1 MAIGWHAGGNF
12 LPRPDDNRGVTCAMW
27 REALSARLDG
37 EEFSAEWDG
46 AGRIGLGDRTGTGI
60 TRGVS
65 AADVDAHLDACDACR
80 QWYED
85 AAFIT
90 RLARV
95 DAGSGGVGG
104 IPDSVLEATPGPT
117 RARLAKVLR
126 VVLALL
132 GAGQIL
138 LAIAQLAGPMGADGT
153 ALMHMTHEFT
163 AWNAAIG
170 ASFLF
175 IAWRRTR
182 PAALLPLLT
191 AFVGVLTVLSVDDIV
206 HGDVSAGRLGT
217 HALLLAGYVVV
228 IAMSRPS
235 LNFDAPPGL
244 RQRSHASAW
253 RLGEHDELERDAPSR
268 TDRPDSPAASAERR
282 RAA

>member
-1 MAIGWHAGGNF
+1 M
-12 LPRPDDNRGVTCAMW
+12 TCAIW

-37 EEFSAEWDG
+37 EEFAVEWADAASQTARTRALHPAPSSAE
-46 AGRIGLGDRTGTGI
+46 
-60 TRGVS
+60 
-65 AADVDAHLDACDACR
+65 VDAHLDSCEACR
-80 QWYED
+80 DWYED

-95 DAGSGGVGG
+95 DAGSPTLSG
-104 IPDSVLEATPGPT
+104 IPDSVLEATPRPT
-117 RARLAKVLR
+117 RARLANLLR

-138 LAIAQLAGPMGADGT
+138 LAIAQLTGPMGSDDA

-191 AFVGVLTVLSVDDIV
+191 AFVGVLTVLSVDDIM
-206 HGDVSAGRLGT
+206 HGEVSAGRLGT
-217 HALLLAGYVVV
+217 HALLIAGYVVV
-228 IAMSRPS
+228 VAMSRPS

-244 RQRSHASAW
+244 RQRTQPSPW
-253 RLGEHDELERDAPSR
+253 RLGEHDEVERDMPSWQ
-268 TDRPDSPAASAERR
+268 DAPDSPAASAEQR

>member
-1 MAIGWHAGGNF
+1 MAGHCGGNF
-12 LPRPDDNRGVTCAMW
+12 SRRPDDNTVVTCSMW

-37 EEFSAEWDG
+37 EEFSVEWEC
-46 AGRIGLGDRTGTGI
+46 
-60 TRGVS
+60 
-65 AADVDAHLDACDACR
+65 ADIDAHLDACGACR

-95 DAGSGGVGG
+95 DTGTAAVGG
-104 IPDSVLEATPGPT
+104 IPDSVLEATPRPT
-117 RARLAKVLR
+117 RARLANVLR

-138 LAIAQLAGPMGADGT
+138 LAVAQLAGPMGAEST

-191 AFVGVLTVLSVDDIV
+191 VFVGVLTVLSVDDIV
-206 HGDVSAGRLGT
+206 HGDVSAARLGT
-217 HALLLAGYVVV
+217 HALLLAGFAVVV
-228 IAMSRPS
+228 AMSRPS
-235 LNFDAPPGL
+235 LSFDAPPGL
-244 RQRSHASAW
+244 RQRAQGSGW
-253 RLGEHDELERDAPSR
+253 RLGEHDETLRDAPSR
-268 TDRPDSPAASAERR
+268 PDTPDSPAASSEHRP
-282 RAA
+282 AA

>member
-1 MAIGWHAGGNF
+1 
-12 LPRPDDNRGVTCAMW
+12 MW

-37 EEFSAEWDG
+37 EEFSGEGDG
-46 AGRIGLGDRTGTGI
+46 AGRTPLGVGTH
-60 TRGVS
+60 TRPNGQVR
-65 AADVDAHLDACDACR
+65 AADLEAHLDACDACR
-80 QWYED
+80 RWSED

-95 DAGSGGVGG
+95 DAGSALLGG
-104 IPDSVLEATPGPT
+104 IPDSVLEATPGPA
-117 RARLAKVLR
+117 RARLATVLR

-138 LAIAQLAGPMGADGT
+138 LAIAQLAGPMGAEST

-191 AFVGVLTVLSVDDIV
+191 AFIGVLTLLSVDDIV

-217 HALLLAGYVVV
+217 HAMLLAGFAVVV
-228 IAMSRPS
+228 AMSRPS

-244 RQRSHASAW
+244 RQRTRVSAW
-253 RLGEHDELERDAPSR
+253 RLGEHDEAERDAPSR
-268 TDRPDSPAASAERR
+268 PERPDSPAASAARR
-282 RAA
+282 PAA

>member
-1 MAIGWHAGGNF
+1 
-12 LPRPDDNRGVTCAMW
+12 MW

-37 EEFSAEWDG
+37 EEFSVEWDR
-46 AGRIGLGDRTGTGI
+46 AGSGV

-65 AADVDAHLDACDACR
+65 LAGVDAHLEACDACR
-80 QWYED
+80 RWYED

-95 DAGSGGVGG
+95 DAGAGTNAGAGANAG
-104 IPDSVLEATPGPT
+104 IPDSVLEATPRPT
-117 RARLAKVLR
+117 RARLARVAR

-138 LAIAQLAGPMGADGT
+138 LAISQLAGPMGTDGT
-153 ALMHMTHEFT
+153 APMHMMHEFA

-191 AFVGVLTVLSVDDIV
+191 VFVGILTVLSVDDIL
-206 HGDVSAGRLGT
+206 HGNVSAGRLGT
-217 HALLLAGYVVV
+217 HSLLLAGYVIV

-235 LNFDAPPGL
+235 LSFDAPPGL
-244 RQRSHASAW
+244 RQPSRPSAW
-253 RLGEHDELERDAPSR
+253 RLGEHDELERDAPTR
-268 TDRPDSPAASAERR
+268 PHTPDSPAASGQRR
-282 RAA
+282 PAA

>member
-1 MAIGWHAGGNF
+1 
-12 LPRPDDNRGVTCAMW
+12 MW

-37 EEFSAEWDG
+37 EEFSVEWDG
-46 AGRIGLGDRTGTGI
+46 AARMGPGAVRIGVGNRTGSGV

-65 AADVDAHLDACDACR
+65 AADIDAHLDACDACR
-80 QWYED
+80 RWYED
-85 AAFIT
+85 AALIT

-95 DAGSGGVGG
+95 DAGPGAIGG
-104 IPDSVLEATPGPT
+104 IPDTVLEATPRPT
-117 RARLAKVLR
+117 RARLANALR

-138 LAIAQLAGPMGADGT
+138 LAIAQLAGPMGADNV

-235 LNFDAPPGL
+235 LNFDAPPGQ
-244 RQRSHASAW
+244 RQRGRASAW
-253 RLGEHDELERDAPSR
+253 RLGEYDDLGRDAPPR
-268 TDRPDSPAASAERR
+268 ADAPDSPAASAERR
-282 RAA
+282 PAA

>member
-1 MAIGWHAGGNF
+1 
-12 LPRPDDNRGVTCAMW
+12 MW

-37 EEFSAEWDG
+37 EELSVEWG
-46 AGRIGLGDRTGTGI
+46 GVTG
-60 TRGVS
+60 GVS
-65 AADVDAHLDACDACR
+65 AADVDAHVDACEACQR
-80 QWYED
+80 WYED
-85 AAFIT
+85 AALIT

-95 DAGSGGVGG
+95 DAGSTAIGG
-104 IPDSVLEATPGPT
+104 IPDSVLEAAPRPT
-117 RARLAKVLR
+117 RARVANGLR
-126 VVLALL
+126 VALALL

-138 LAIAQLAGPMGADGT
+138 LAIAQLTGPMGAGST
-153 ALMHMTHEFT
+153 AFMHMTHEFT

-206 HGDVSAGRLGT
+206 HGDVSSGRLGT
-217 HALLLAGYVVV
+217 HGLLLAGYVVV

-235 LNFDAPPGL
+235 LTFDAPPGL

-253 RLGEHDELERDAPSR
+253 RLREHDEVQRDTPSR
-268 TDRPDSPAASAERR
+268 ADAPDSPAASADRR

>member
-1 MAIGWHAGGNF
+1 
-12 LPRPDDNRGVTCAMW
+12 MW

-37 EEFSAEWDG
+37 EEFSVEWDG
-46 AGRIGLGDRTGTGI
+46 AARMGPGAVRIGVGNRTGSGV

-65 AADVDAHLDACDACR
+65 AADIDAHLDACDACR
-80 QWYED
+80 RWYED
-85 AAFIT
+85 AALIT

-95 DAGSGGVGG
+95 DAGPGAIGG
-104 IPDSVLEATPGPT
+104 IPDTVLEATPRPT
-117 RARLAKVLR
+117 RARLANALR

-138 LAIAQLAGPMGADGT
+138 LAIAQLAGPMGADNV

-235 LNFDAPPGL
+235 LNFDAPPGQ
-244 RQRSHASAW
+244 RQRAQASAW
-253 RLGEHDELERDAPSR
+253 RLGEHDDLGRDAPPR
-268 TDRPDSPAASAERR
+268 ADAPDSPAASAERR
-282 RAA
+282 PAA

>member
-1 MAIGWHAGGNF
+1 
-12 LPRPDDNRGVTCAMW
+12 MW

-37 EEFSAEWDG
+37 EEFSVEWDG
-46 AGRIGLGDRTGTGI
+46 AERRALGAARIGPGNGIGTGVA
-60 TRGVS
+60 RGFS
-65 AADVDAHLDACDACR
+65 GADVDAHLGSCDACR

-95 DAGSGGVGG
+95 DSGSGAIGG
-104 IPDSVLEATPGPT
+104 IPDSVLEATPRST
-117 RARLAKVLR
+117 RARLANVLR
-126 VVLALL
+126 MVLALL

-138 LAIAQLAGPMGADGT
+138 LAIAQLAGPMGTEGA
-153 ALMHMTHEFT
+153 ALMHMTHEFA

-182 PAALLPLLT
+182 PAAMLPLLT

-217 HALLLAGYVVV
+217 HALLIAGYVVV

-235 LNFDAPPGL
+235 LNFDTPPGL
-244 RQRSHASAW
+244 RQRNHASVW
-253 RLGEHDELERDAPSR
+253 RLGEHDETERDAPAR
-268 TDRPDSPAASAERR
+268 ADMPDSPAASAERR

>member
-1 MAIGWHAGGNF
+1 
-12 LPRPDDNRGVTCAMW
+12 MW

-37 EEFSAEWDG
+37 EEYSVDWNG
-46 AGRIGLGDRTGTGI
+46 AGRIGLGAVRIGFGAVPIGLGAVRIGLGDGIGTGAA
-60 TRGVS
+60 G

-95 DAGSGGVGG
+95 DGGSAAIGG
-104 IPDSVLEATPGPT
+104 IPDSVLEATPRPT
-117 RARLAKVLR
+117 RARLANILR

-138 LAIAQLAGPMGADGT
+138 LAIAQLAGPMGADGG

-206 HGDVSAGRLGT
+206 HGDVSGGRLGT
-217 HALLLAGYVVV
+217 HALLVAGYVVV

-244 RQRSHASAW
+244 RQPNPASAW
-253 RLGEHDELERDAPSR
+253 RLGESDEVERDAPAR
-268 TDRPDSPAASAERR
+268 AATPDSPAASAERR
-282 RAA
+282 PAA

>member
-1 MAIGWHAGGNF
+1 VVRRCGAHH
-12 LPRPDDNRGVTCAMW
+12 PP
-27 REALSARLDG
+27 
-37 EEFSAEWDG
+37 G
-46 AGRIGLGDRTGTGI
+46 AGRRGCGHDRWHPGQ
-60 TRGVS
+60 R
-65 AADVDAHLDACDACR
+65 
-80 QWYED
+80 
-85 AAFIT
+85 
-90 RLARV
+90 AR
-95 DAGSGGVGG
+95 SN
-104 IPDSVLEATPGPT
+104 PRPT
-117 RARLAKVLR
+117 RARLANVLR

-132 GAGQIL
+132 GVGQIL

-228 IAMSRPS
+228 LAMSRPS
-235 LNFDAPPGL
+235 LSFDAPPGL

-253 RLGEHDELERDAPSR
+253 RLGEHDEVERGTSLRAD
-268 TDRPDSPAASAERR
+268 TPDSPAASAERR

>member
-1 MAIGWHAGGNF
+1 
-12 LPRPDDNRGVTCAMW
+12 MW

-37 EEFSAEWDG
+37 EEFSDEWDG
-46 AGRIGLGDRTGTGI
+46 AGRIGLSAGIGTGLN
-60 TRGVS
+60 RRVR
-65 AADVDAHLDACDACR
+65 AADIDAHLDACDACR

-95 DAGSGGVGG
+95 DAGSAAAGG
-104 IPDSVLEATPGPT
+104 IPDSVLEATPRPT
-117 RARLAKVLR
+117 RARLASVLR
-126 VVLALL
+126 VVLAFL

-138 LAIAQLAGPMGADGT
+138 LAIAQLAGLMGTQST

-182 PAALLPLLT
+182 PAALVPLLT

-206 HGDVSAGRLGT
+206 HGHVSAGRLGT
-217 HALLLAGYVVV
+217 HALLMAGFAVVV
-228 IAMSRPS
+228 AMSRPS
-235 LNFDAPPGL
+235 LSFDAPPGL
-244 RQRSHASAW
+244 RHRTQGSGW
-253 RLGEHDELERDAPSR
+253 RLGERDETERDAPSR
-268 TDRPDSPAASAERR
+268 PDTPDSPAASAERR
-282 RAA
+282 PAA

>member
-1 MAIGWHAGGNF
+1 
-12 LPRPDDNRGVTCAMW
+12 MW

-37 EEFSAEWDG
+37 EEFSVEWDG
-46 AGRIGLGDRTGTGI
+46 AGRVGLGSRIRTGVTGAVD
-60 TRGVS
+60 G
-65 AADVDAHLDACDACR
+65 ADVDAHLDACDACR

-95 DAGSGGVGG
+95 DAGSAAIGG
-104 IPDSVLEATPGPT
+104 IPDSVLEATPRPT
-117 RARLAKVLR
+117 RARLANVLR

-138 LAIAQLAGPMGADGT
+138 LAIAQLAGPMGAEGGT
-153 ALMHMTHEFT
+153 LMHMTHEFT

-182 PAALLPLLT
+182 PAALVPLLT

-217 HALLLAGYVVV
+217 HALLIAGYVVV

-244 RQRSHASAW
+244 RQPNHASAW
-253 RLGEHDELERDAPSR
+253 RLGESDEVETEAPSR
-268 TDRPDSPAASAERR
+268 AATPDSPAASAERR
-282 RAA
+282 PAA

>member
-1 MAIGWHAGGNF
+1 M
-12 LPRPDDNRGVTCAMW
+12 TCAIW

-37 EEFSAEWDG
+37 EEFAVDWADAAHTAHSSDLRPALSSAE
-46 AGRIGLGDRTGTGI
+46 
-60 TRGVS
+60 
-65 AADVDAHLDACDACR
+65 VDAHLDSCEACR
-80 QWYED
+80 DWYED

-95 DAGSGGVGG
+95 DAGSPTLGG
-104 IPDSVLEATPGPT
+104 IPDSVLEATPRPT
-117 RARLAKVLR
+117 RARLANLLR

-138 LAIAQLAGPMGADGT
+138 LAIAQLTGPMGTDDA

-191 AFVGVLTVLSVDDIV
+191 AFVGVLTVLSVDDIM
-206 HGDVSAGRLGT
+206 HGEVSVGRLGT
-217 HALLLAGYVVV
+217 HALLIAGYVVV
-228 IAMSRPS
+228 VAMSRPS
-235 LNFDAPPGL
+235 LTFDAPPGL
-244 RQRSHASAW
+244 RQRTRPSAW
-253 RLGEHDELERDAPSR
+253 RLGEHDEVERDMPLWQDA
-268 TDRPDSPAASAERR
+268 PDSPAASAEQR

>member
-1 MAIGWHAGGNF
+1 
-12 LPRPDDNRGVTCAMW
+12 MW

-37 EEFSAEWDG
+37 EEFSVAWEG
-46 AGRIGLGDRTGTGI
+46 AGRIGLDAGAGI
-60 TRGVS
+60 AVGVGRNGRVR
-65 AADVDAHLDACDACR
+65 AADIDAHLDACGACR

-95 DAGSGGVGG
+95 DAGSAAVGG

-117 RARLAKVLR
+117 RARLANVLR
-126 VVLALL
+126 ILLALL

-138 LAIAQLAGPMGADGT
+138 LAVAQLAGPMGAEST
-153 ALMHMTHEFT
+153 ALMHMTHEFV

-191 AFVGVLTVLSVDDIV
+191 AFVGVLIVLSVDDIV

-217 HALLLAGYVVV
+217 HAMLLAGLAVVV
-228 IAMSRPS
+228 AMSRPS
-235 LNFDAPPGL
+235 LSFDAPPGL
-244 RQRSHASAW
+244 RQRTQGAGW
-253 RLGEHDELERDAPSR
+253 RLGERDETERDAPSR
-268 TDRPDSPAASAERR
+268 PDTPDSPAASTEQRP
-282 RAA
+282 AA

>member
-1 MAIGWHAGGNF
+1 
-12 LPRPDDNRGVTCAMW
+12 MW

-37 EEFSAEWDG
+37 EEFSVEWDG
-46 AGRIGLGDRTGTGI
+46 ARRIGPGGGIGTGV
-60 TRGVS
+60 GGEVS

-80 QWYED
+80 RWYED

-95 DAGSGGVGG
+95 DAGSAAAGG
-104 IPDSVLEATPGPT
+104 IPDSVLDATPRRT
-117 RARLAKVLR
+117 RAEVANLLR
-126 VVLALL
+126 VLLALL

-138 LAIAQLAGPMGADGT
+138 LAIAQLTGPMGARDT
-153 ALMHMTHEFT
+153 ALAHMMHEFT

-191 AFVGVLTVLSVDDIV
+191 AFVGVLIVLSVDDV
-206 HGDVSAGRLGT
+206 LHGDVSAGRLGT

-228 IAMSRPS
+228 VAMSRPS
-235 LNFDAPPGL
+235 LSFDAPPSL
-244 RQRSHASAW
+244 RQRIRASAW
-253 RLGEHDELERDAPSR
+253 RLREHDETERESPARPG
-268 TDRPDSPAASAERR
+268 TPDSPAASAGRQ

>member
-1 MAIGWHAGGNF
+1 
-12 LPRPDDNRGVTCAMW
+12 MW

-37 EEFSAEWDG
+37 EEFSVEWDG
-46 AGRIGLGDRTGTGI
+46 
-60 TRGVS
+60 GVGS
-65 AADVDAHLDACDACR
+65 ADIDAHLDACDACR
-80 QWYED
+80 RWYDD

-95 DAGSGGVGG
+95 DAGSAAVGG
-104 IPDSVLEATPGPT
+104 IPDSVLEATPRRT
-117 RARLAKVLR
+117 RTQVANLLR
-126 VVLALL
+126 VLLALL

-138 LAIAQLAGPMGADGT
+138 LAIAQLAAPMGTRDT
-153 ALMHMTHEFT
+153 ALAHMMHEFT
-163 AWNAAIG
+163 AWNVAIG

-191 AFVGVLTVLSVDDIV
+191 AFVGVLTVLSVDDVV

-228 IAMSRPS
+228 VAMSRPS
-235 LNFDAPPGL
+235 LSFDAPPSL
-244 RQRSHASAW
+244 RQRIRASAW
-253 RLGEHDELERDAPSR
+253 RLREHDETERESPARPG
-268 TDRPDSPAASAERR
+268 TPDSPAASAGRQ

>member
-1 MAIGWHAGGNF
+1 
-12 LPRPDDNRGVTCAMW
+12 MW

-46 AGRIGLGDRTGTGI
+46 AGRVGPAAGTGVGADI
-60 TRGVS
+60 GRNGPVR
-65 AADVDAHLDACDACR
+65 AADIDAHLDACGACR

-95 DAGSGGVGG
+95 DAGTAAVGG
-104 IPDSVLEATPGPT
+104 IPDSVLDATPGPT
-117 RARLAKVLR
+117 RARLAKMLR
-126 VVLALL
+126 VALALL

-138 LAIAQLAGPMGADGT
+138 LAVAQVAGPMGAEST

-191 AFVGVLTVLSVDDIV
+191 AFVGVLTLLSVDDIV

-217 HALLLAGYVVV
+217 HAMLLAGFAVVV
-228 IAMSRPS
+228 AMSRPS
-235 LNFDAPPGL
+235 LSFDAPPGL
-244 RQRSHASAW
+244 RQRTQGSGW
-253 RLGEHDELERDAPSR
+253 RLGEHHETERNAPSR
-268 TDRPDSPAASAERR
+268 PDTPDSPAACTEQRP
-282 RAA
+282 AA

>member
-1 MAIGWHAGGNF
+1 
-12 LPRPDDNRGVTCAMW
+12 MW

-37 EEFSAEWDG
+37 EEFAGEWAGSNGRWGGG
-46 AGRIGLGDRTGTGI
+46 AVGSRTALGP
-60 TRGVS
+60 
-65 AADVDAHLDACDACR
+65 ADVDAHLNTCAACR
-80 QWYED
+80 DWFED

-95 DAGSGGVGG
+95 DAGAPSAGG
-104 IPDSVLEATPGPT
+104 IPDSVLEAAPRPT
-117 RARLAKVLR
+117 RARLANLLR

-138 LAIAQLAGPMGADGT
+138 LAIAQLTGPMGADDAT
-153 ALMHMTHEFT
+153 LMHMTHEFT

-206 HGDVSAGRLGT
+206 HREVSAGRLGT
-217 HALLLAGYVVV
+217 HALLIAGYVVV
-228 IAMSRPS
+228 VAMSRPS
-235 LNFDAPPGL
+235 LSFDAPPGL
-244 RQRSHASAW
+244 RQRSQPSAW
-253 RLGEHDELERDAPSR
+253 RLGDQDEIERDAQPW
-268 TDRPDSPAASAERR
+268 PNAPESPAASIDER